1 MKKSTLSKTSIALLS
16 IAALFGGANLT
27 HADSTPVQNASEIN
41 NVTKNVVKNDSA
53 LMSGN
58 SITPTN
64 GASFSSVPTTSSSL
78 PTDAYYP
85 TAFPTYTNPS
95 SNTLPTAPSYYAPKD
110 SDSIGNATTSPTS
123 STGNTTVSSGSGQ
136 TTTSSPYNPTMP
148 TASSDGPASNAS
160 DPNKLES
167 YNINY
172 VDENGNIVK
181 SIRFSWAR
189 DTHVQDYVPDG
200 YWCSYATTR
209 PFDKN
214 GDLVVY
220 VWSDAYYQKMKDAVT
235 EGGGVSYTKDTVGN
249 ATSPTSSTGNTTAPS
264 GSGQTVTSS
273 PSNPTMP
280 TASSDSSDRGDAA
293 FYFKMNY
300 IDENGNIVKSIPYSW
315 DNYYH
320 EETFVPSG
328 YIYAENLNNYG
339 FQDEAQGDNN
349 GNWLVHVWSD
359 AYFQKMKD
367 IANGGGESS
376 YTKDTSGNAMNPTS
390 SSAPI
395 AYPDSSNGPSAS
407 MVLPNTPATMSP
419 TTPTSGT
426 STPTIITPTSPTG
439 NSSLPTSQPTVSS
452 MTSATTSTS
461 GTSAPTIITP
471 TTPTSSTGDSSS
483 LPSQSTV
490 SSTINLSTTKT
501 QATPTS
507 TQPTPT
513 LIRSEVA
520 AQKITPV
527 ATNVGVNSSINRKSL
542 PITGDSAL
550 ISDELSLFGLGLL
563 GVYTL
568 TRAKIKKR
576 D

>member
-53 LMSGN
+53 LMSE
-58 SITPTN
+58 SSTTPTN
-64 GASFSSVPTTSSSL
+64 GASFSSAPAPTNNSSSSL

-123 STGNTTVSSGSGQ
+123 STGNTTAPSGSGQ
-136 TTTSSPYNPTMP
+136 TATNPTSSNAPTK
-148 TASSDGPASNAS
+148 T
-160 DPNKLES
+160 PNNS
-167 YNINY
+167 YNISINY
-172 VDENGNIVK
+172 IDENGNVVK
-181 SIRFSWAR
+181 SRPFVWAEAR
-189 DTHVQDYVPDG
+189 DRTLVPSGYQYASDG
-200 YWCSYATTR
+200 KPWI
-209 PFDKN
+209 DKEGN
-214 GDLVVY
+214 WLIQ
-220 VWSDAYYQKMKDAVT
+220 VWSDAYYQKNKDALPEWV
-235 EGGGVSYTKDTVGN
+235 GNHYTKN
-249 ATSPTSSTGNTTAPS
+249 SF
-264 GSGQTVTSS
+264 
-273 PSNPTMP
+273 
-280 TASSDSSDRGDAA
+280 GD
-293 FYFKMNY
+293 
-300 IDENGNIVKSIPYSW
+300 D
-315 DNYYH
+315 
-320 EETFVPSG
+320 
-328 YIYAENLNNYG
+328 
-339 FQDEAQGDNN
+339 GDY
-349 GNWLVHVWSD
+349 V
-359 AYFQKMKD
+359 
-367 IANGGGESS
+367 
-376 YTKDTSGNAMNPTS
+376 NPTS

-395 AYPDSSNGPSAS
+395 AYPDNSNGPSAS

-452 MTSATTSTS
+452 MTSATTSTN
-461 GTSAPTIITP
+461 GTSTP
-471 TTPTSSTGDSSS
+471 KITTPTLSTSPTVNSS
-483 LPSQSTV
+483 LLSSQPTV
-490 SSTINLSTTKT
+490 SSMMNLSTTNT

-507 TQPTPT
+507 TQPTTT
-513 LIRSEVA
+513 LIRSEVI